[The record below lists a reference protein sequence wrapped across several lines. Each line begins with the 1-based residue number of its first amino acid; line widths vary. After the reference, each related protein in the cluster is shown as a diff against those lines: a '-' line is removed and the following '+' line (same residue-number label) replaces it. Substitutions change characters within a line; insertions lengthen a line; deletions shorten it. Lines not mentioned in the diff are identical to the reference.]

1 MAPDIPRPP
10 TLRRSCQACARGK
23 RRCDQRWPRCTR
35 CQTRKIDCEYINVPL
50 TVGSDTDSTTA
61 TAITTTK
68 STLSPKLPHK
78 RPRQHYHFTT
88 THSIPLPL
96 PLEITKG
103 YSQSIIT
110 YLVSGMRAYP
120 TTFAQNMKTHFIHP
134 ELWPSPSSP
143 PLAIKEVHT
152 LCKLH
157 STSKSHITPLLQQKS
172 LSLLRTLNH
181 TTNFEDLLATTQ
193 ALLLAQCMLILSDP
207 DTDPS
212 GLQSYSESTSTM
224 LFNLGQ
230 KLWQQAPIQ
239 LPGSLSPRR
248 AWLLG
253 ESVRRTIIVGF
264 MLRSVYSLKMRNY
277 SVRTPFVDS
286 LPFDVRTGLWD
297 GDWDGDVG
305 VDGSGDAMVSLHQ
318 YSGMLEKGMVH
329 GISEFGGLI
338 LAACRGRAVQGV
350 VYPSV
355 DGYVGY

>member
-50 TVGSDTDSTTA
+50 TVGSDTGSTA
-61 TAITTTK
+61 TTTTITTR

-78 RPRQHYHFTT
+78 KPRQHYQLTT
-88 THSIPLPL
+88 THSIPLSL

-103 YSQSIIT
+103 YSQPIIA

-120 TTFAQNMKTHFIHP
+120 STFALNMKTHFIHP
-134 ELWPSPSSP
+134 DLWPSPSSP
-143 PLAIKEVHT
+143 PLPIRDIHA

-157 STSKSHITPLLQQKS
+157 STSTNKTIIPLLKQKS
-172 LSLLRTLNH
+172 SSLLRTLNH
-181 TTNFEDLLATTQ
+181 TTSFEEMLATAQ
-193 ALLLAQCMLILSDP
+193 ALLLTQCMLVLSDT
-207 DTDPS
+207 DTS
-212 GLQSYSESTSTM
+212 QSYSESISTM
-224 LFNLGQ
+224 LYNLGQ

-248 AWLLG
+248 AWLFA

-286 LPFDVRTGLWD
+286 LPFDMRTGLWD
-297 GDWDGDVG
+297 RDVDVG
-305 VDGSGDAMVSLHQ
+305 GDASGESLDAMVSLHQ
-318 YSGMLEKGMVH
+318 YSGMLESGMVH

-350 VYPSV
+350 PYPSV
-355 DGYVGY
+355 TGYAGY